1 MGSLEEEKKVKD
13 LGSQFP
19 SFFLVN
25 DYEELNE
32 GSCAACREHSCKEEF
47 PELSSVK
54 TCHHSP
60 GFGPQISQMKPK
72 EHSMR
77 AEDQEA
83 SQSQDTEL
91 TSSPALLQGQGVV
104 CTDGWAGS
112 TSDPKCDTGT
122 QTSENFTSLKEGL
135 TSFLCPP
142 EWNNMSTTLVSSDP

>member
-1 MGSLEEEKKVKD
+1 MAEGTNKTQPNDEFHDKEDPLEPELSTKEPIN
-13 LGSQFP
+13 SQF
-19 SFFLVN
+19 S
-25 DYEELNE
+25 
-32 GSCAACREHSCKEEF
+32 EHSCKEEC

-91 TSSPALLQGQGVV
+91 ASSPALLQSQGVV

-112 TSDPKCDTGT
+112 TSDQKCVTGT
-122 QTSENFTSLKEGL
+122 QAPESFTSLRKGL
-135 TSFLCPP
+135 TSFL
-142 EWNNMSTTLVSSDP
+142 